1 MKKYRGNLAV
11 IFQGYLQYIICNLT
25 GFIIVWQITPC
36 TVCQRAMT
44 CLLHWCC
51 WTYVLIQHT
60 FPKNMAI

>member
-51 WTYVLIQHT
+51 WTYVL
-60 FPKNMAI
+60 